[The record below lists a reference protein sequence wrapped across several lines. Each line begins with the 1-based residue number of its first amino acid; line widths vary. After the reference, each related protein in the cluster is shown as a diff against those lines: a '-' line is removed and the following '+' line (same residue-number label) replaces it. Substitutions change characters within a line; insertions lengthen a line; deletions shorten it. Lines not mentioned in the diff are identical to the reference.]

1 MVRKSFITAVFVVT
15 LGILLG
21 CHGTSTQ
28 VEYTQYELE
37 YRLISNFGNVFYCD
51 PDFYPVAQV
60 GREEQN
66 ALDQFPTIRS
76 NQEEFAAILK
86 QLGLPDKTDYTASEK
101 VLIYRE
107 HKKLALAV
115 QMTPSGD
122 LYGFTLRVGE
132 GSGER
137 INGTVTKSGQIKVT
151 QRESSINTCPICLSV
166 GTLIDTPDGPVPV
179 QQFKTGMS
187 IWTVDEFGQRVA
199 GTIIDVS
206 SAQVPA
212 IFQLVRITL
221 EDGRIVTASSGHP
234 TAEGRALGNY
244 QEGDMLD
251 GAAITTVEHIA
262 YYNGLT
268 YDVLPSSSTGLYWA
282 NGILLRST
290 LRQK

>member
-1 MVRKSFITAVFVVT
+1 MVRKSFITAVFVII

-21 CHGTSTQ
+21 CHGTATQ

-37 YRLISNFGNVFYCD
+37 YRLISNFVDVFYCD
-51 PDFYPVAQV
+51 PDYYPIAQV

-66 ALDQFPTIRS
+66 ALEQFSTIRS

-86 QLGLPDKTDYTASEK
+86 QLSLPDKTDYTTSEK

-107 HKKLALAV
+107 HKKLTLAV
-115 QMTPSGD
+115 QMTASRD
-122 LYGFTLRVGE
+122 LYNFTLRVGE

-137 INGTVTKSGQIKVT
+137 INGTITKSGQIKVT

-166 GTLIDTPDGPVPV
+166 GTLINTLGGPVPV
-179 QQFKTGMS
+179 EQLKAGMS

-206 SAQVPA
+206 STRVPA
-212 IFQLVRITL
+212 IFQLIRITMD
-221 EDGRIVTASSGHP
+221 DGRVVTASPGHP

-244 QEGDMLD
+244 QAGEILD
-251 GAAITTVEHIA
+251 GAVITKVEHVT
-262 YYNGLT
+262 YCNGVT
-268 YDVLPSSSTGLYWA
+268 YDVLPSSPTGLYWA
-282 NGILLRST
+282 NGILLKST
-290 LRQK
+290 LGQK